1 MGYAVRSKEC
11 KICENG
17 DMNTRI
23 HDCRKN
29 WTGSS
34 KAMEGDIAVEVVKT
48 INKTSAKTVSLTMD
62 DDTTTI
68 HKLRTEINQD
78 IEKRPDMNHTKKVN
92 APVSFPVKI
101 LQDSPVVVFD
111 LETTSFG
118 IDSSICQIAAS
129 YDGKIFDE
137 YVDPC
142 QPIHPAASNV
152 TGLTYTCGK
161 LFHNFNLVP
170 TLSQKDA
177 LESFI
182 EWIPLNS
189 VLVAHNCKNF
199 DARILVSSVQRY
211 GLLDKLKH
219 KHCCF
224 SDTLS
229 VFREILPPRSSYSEE
244 NLVNDYLHTEYSAHN
259 AKHD

>member
-1 MGYAVRSKEC
+1 
-11 KICENG
+11 
-17 DMNTRI
+17 
-23 HDCRKN
+23 
-29 WTGSS
+29 
-34 KAMEGDIAVEVVKT
+34 
-48 INKTSAKTVSLTMD
+48 
-62 DDTTTI
+62 
-68 HKLRTEINQD
+68 
-78 IEKRPDMNHTKKVN
+78 
-92 APVSFPVKI
+92 KI

-129 YDGKIFDE
+129 YD
-137 YVDPC
+137 
-142 QPIHPAASNV
+142 
-152 TGLTYTCGK
+152 
-161 LFHNFNLVP
+161 VP

-189 VLVAHNCKNF
+189 VLVAHNCNNF
-199 DARILVSSVQRY
+199 DARILVSSLQRY

-259 AKHD
+259 AKHDVHMLQQLIGKCNVDISHISKHSFSVDFIIEALEFLLCKKKNLSSLSQLISKKVITKCMAEKIAASGLAFCHLNLAYSRGGIDGLVKLLSEDYFGHPRFTNPSIHDIFENTKLIF